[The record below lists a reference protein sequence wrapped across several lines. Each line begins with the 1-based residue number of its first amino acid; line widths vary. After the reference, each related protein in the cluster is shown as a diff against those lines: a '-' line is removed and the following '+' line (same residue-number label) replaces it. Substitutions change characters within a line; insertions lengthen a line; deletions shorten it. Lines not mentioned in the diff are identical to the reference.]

1 MSERVS
7 KGLSAFVNFIKVS
20 SPTIRSRAD
29 IDPYHQS
36 SSFSEE
42 EKKSYRNSS
51 ESLEKYKNDELI
63 KRKDRV
69 K

>member
-1 MSERVS
+1 MTERVS
-7 KGLSAFVNFIKVS
+7 KGLSAFINFIKIS

-29 IDPYHQS
+29 IDPNYQS
-36 SSFSEE
+36 LNFSEE

-51 ESLEKYKNDELI
+51 ESLEKYKQDELI